1 MLEIEV
7 DDLHKLKEDKTV
19 FNSRHDFVGLTMTAP
34 NHLRGPRC
42 TKNRHL
48 KPFSA
53 SASSLSYYEC
63 LVNGGQRLR
72 PKTVI

>member
-19 FNSRHDFVGLTMTAP
+19 LNSRHDFVGLTMTAP
-34 NHLRGPRC
+34 NHL
-42 TKNRHL
+42 

-53 SASSLSYYEC
+53 SAPSLSYYEC
-63 LVNGGQRLR
+63 LVNGGQRL
-72 PKTVI
+72 

>member
-19 FNSRHDFVGLTMTAP
+19 LNSRHDFVGLTMTAP

-48 KPFSA
+48 NHSA
-53 SASSLSYYEC
+53 LQLYLSDIRN
-63 LVNGGQRLR
+63 V
-72 PKTVI
+72 